1 MVLVKNTL
9 PQRLERLF
17 IDLGINQIDFA
28 RRIGFTQPYLSQI
41 LNGSKKGPSPR
52 FFDVVRREFNVNPE
66 WLKTGK
72 GEIFFIPGAEDNTED
87 AEILAKYRLLS
98 EPQQRVIKD
107 MIKAL
112 LIKSIDEK
120 KITVAKKK

>member
-1 MVLVKNTL
+1 MKTAL

-17 IDLGINQIDFA
+17 AELGINQIDFA

-41 LNGSKKGPSPR
+41 LNGSKKSPSPR
-52 FFDVVRREFNVNPE
+52 FFDVIRREFNVNPM

-72 GEIFFIPGAEDNTED
+72 GALFFTEGEQDQIDD
-87 AEILAKYRLLS
+87 AEVLAKYRQLS
-98 EPQQRVIKD
+98 ESQQQVIKE

-112 LIKSIDEK
+112 LLKSIK
-120 KITVAKKK
+120 